1 MSFSWS
7 SQPANQLSTSQ
18 SQRPGES
25 DEALARRLQEEWARE
40 EEALRSG
47 TGAVEGG
54 RRADVQLVLDAKGI
68 VSSQSQSGVG
78 VSKYGGK
85 GGIVDDEEMGVDP
98 AAASQATR

>member
-1 MSFSWS
+1 M
-7 SQPANQLSTSQ
+7 
-18 SQRPGES
+18 
-25 DEALARRLQEEWARE
+25 
-40 EEALRSG
+40 
-47 TGAVEGG
+47 EGG